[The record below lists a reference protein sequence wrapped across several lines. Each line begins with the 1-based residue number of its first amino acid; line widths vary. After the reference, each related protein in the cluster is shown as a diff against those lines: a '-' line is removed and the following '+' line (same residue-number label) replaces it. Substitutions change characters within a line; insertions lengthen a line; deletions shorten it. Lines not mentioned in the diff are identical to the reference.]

1 MPISQTAKVLRGS
14 VTSRAASRLQGPQRP
29 ALPLKALDLSP
40 DPEGNEHTETDCGL
54 LARALGA
61 GGLAFLKHKSTQ
73 QILQLL
79 TLN

>member
-1 MPISQTAKVLRGS
+1 MPISQIEKALRGN

-40 DPEGNEHTETDCGL
+40 DPESTAHTETDCGL
-54 LARALGA
+54 FTRALGA
-61 GGLAFLKHKSTQ
+61 SRLAFLKHKDTR